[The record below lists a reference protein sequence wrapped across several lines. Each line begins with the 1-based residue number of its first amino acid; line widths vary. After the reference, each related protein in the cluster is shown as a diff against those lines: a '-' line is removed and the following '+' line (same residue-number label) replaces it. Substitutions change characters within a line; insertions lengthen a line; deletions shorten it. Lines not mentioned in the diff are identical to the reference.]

1 MYDIY
6 EKYISEHKNANLIH
20 SIQMGSTYNLKK
32 AEHRISIASRRKR
45 YVERNLYWCCSQI
58 SLYLKTT
65 AEEHDEGYFLLLHES
80 NFKILYVVVC
90 ASKILLLSYL
100 GTKHISSHLL
110 HSFRNITVTLKF
122 LRLKRKHPTDLT
134 EEIK

>member
-6 EKYISEHKNANLIH
+6 EKYISEDKNANLIH

-32 AEHRISIASRRKR
+32 AEHRISIASRRTR

-65 AEEHDEGYFLLLHES
+65 AEEHDEGD
-80 NFKILYVVVC
+80 ILYFYMR
-90 ASKILLLSYL
+90 AILKFYTLSYTL
-100 GTKHISSHLL
+100 TKFSFYHIISSSQFSKYYCHIKISKTEKKTL
-110 HSFRNITVTLKF
+110 H
-122 LRLKRKHPTDLT
+122 
-134 EEIK
+134 